1 MRATAVR
8 RRKGQRGF
16 TLVEVMITMFL
27 MTFIVQGLAMVSLYA
42 RRSGIHARRLT
53 SANILAE
60 QTLEQ
65 YRNTDYTNLP
75 TLHGVQVCYD
85 VHMATV
91 ACGSASA
98 FFTKTTSIT
107 ADTPIANVSSK
118 ARRGSSPLAEPRA
131 NTFTTRST
139 RSRPTACNTRG
150 APRLLP
156 IALETVAQNT
166 PAATSQPQPRAA
178 FCTNSRYGR
187 AISWSC
193 GASPAQTSICRT

>member
-16 TLVEVMITMFL
+16 TLIEVMITMFL

-91 ACGSASA
+91 ACGSDSA

-107 ADTPIANVSSK
+107 ADTPIANVSQVDVTVSWDEQWSWDGLASGAGTQQ
-118 ARRGSSPLAEPRA
+118 ARVVSYLSL
-131 NTFTTRST
+131 
-139 RSRPTACNTRG
+139 
-150 APRLLP
+150 
-156 IALETVAQNT
+156 
-166 PAATSQPQPRAA
+166 
-178 FCTNSRYGR
+178 Y
-187 AISWSC
+187 
-193 GASPAQTSICRT
+193 